1 MLLFTDNDILLK
13 LASCNL
19 LDCFIDELSLSHHEV
34 FLAPNAKFSLQSQ
47 LNKKLSS
54 QEAKD
59 SLSKFLMK
67 VSYIEDP
74 VDDRL
79 IADLISVP
87 NIDSGEAILFAKL
100 ISTQTSFL
108 ATGDKR
114 SLKAILSENSLE
126 KFRASFLNRVYTFE
140 SALLL
145 LLDRKGF
152 DFVSAMIARNPE
164 QDDSVLKMAFG
175 SGRNE
180 QHARECLSSYS
191 RDLLEFLVSNK

>member
-13 LASCNL
+13 LANCNL

-34 FLAPNAKFSLQSQ
+34 FLTPKAKFSLQSQ
-47 LNKKLSS
+47 LNKNLSS

-59 SLSKFLMK
+59 SLSNFLMK

-74 VDDRL
+74 VDDSL
-79 IADLISVP
+79 IADLISIP

-100 ISTQTSFL
+100 ISTEASFL

-114 SLKAILSENSLE
+114 SLKAILEEVELQ
-126 KFRASFLNRVYTFE
+126 KFRTHFLNRVYTFE
-140 SALLL
+140 SVLLF

-152 DFVSAMIARNPE
+152 LFVSSMISRNP
-164 QDDSVLKMAFG
+164 DMNDSVLRMAFG
-175 SGRNE
+175 NGRDE
-180 QHARECLSSYS
+180 QHARACLNSYS
-191 RDLLEFLVSNK
+191 QDLLEFLV